1 MRAVHIHIHVQS
13 YGLSKTANSGAKHA
27 ISVQHAF
34 ASDPMPLLNAL
45 TNAASRGV
53 TPSNLQIYQ
62 STVVPASQPVI
73 VFCHSGLAVSRCN
86 SKGAQSTITC
96 YHALRGVAHDGS
108 FVLPE
113 LQVGESFDHG
123 REDLPHRSGNL
134 ATCDAML
141 QQQQG
146 AMRLTAP
153 LVASSSFGVDTDAT
167 LVDAPR
173 QTQSSLL
180 ITSLTPQSV
189 ETLAGRVCLPVL
201 PVNLTI

>member
-34 ASDPMPLLNAL
+34 ASNPMPLLNAL

-73 VFCHSGLAVSRCN
+73 VFRHSGLAVSRCN

-146 AMRLTAP
+146 AP
-153 LVASSSFGVDTDAT
+153 LVASSSFSVDTDAT

-189 ETLAGRVCLPVL
+189 ETLAGRVCLPVRR
-201 PVNLTI
+201 VNLII